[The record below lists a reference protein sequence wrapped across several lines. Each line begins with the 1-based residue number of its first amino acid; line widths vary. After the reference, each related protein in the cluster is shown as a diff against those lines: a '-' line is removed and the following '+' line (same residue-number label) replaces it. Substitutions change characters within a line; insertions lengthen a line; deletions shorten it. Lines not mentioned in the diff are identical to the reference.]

1 MTTGGL
7 GQTDIGDPRA
17 LGGLAREFYRRIKRW
32 YDDPAHWTRQVRDSY
47 VPAKSRCMEPGC
59 DFMLVFEPSAA
70 QNVLETWL
78 REEGVPVLDA
88 YSFLAERLDLAAGDA
103 YHWSGEGYALL
114 SEFIAKGLGLK
125 E

>member
-1 MTTGGL
+1 MIL
-7 GQTDIGDPRA
+7 DA
-17 LGGLAREFYRRIKRW
+17 LGLEPVLYAGMHLGEGAGAAAFLPLLDQALNVYYGLPVFAAGKVEAFGELNGMVQRINR
-32 YDDPAHWTRQVRDSY
+32 
-47 VPAKSRCMEPGC
+47 
-59 DFMLVFEPSAA
+59 LSAE
-70 QNVLETWL
+70 VM